1 MVMQRRADIVQN
13 VDEDFSA
20 QGYRAREVHVVRR
33 NARPNRRHKQDFGD
47 LLFKIFREARRDE
60 NVDLEGQVW
69 TMLLHGAD
77 RHQGNHIFSVELFD
91 LRPVQFSEFHGCH
104 SLNKYRCSG
113 FTRETIRA
121 EPWSTSS
128 PYTGLRSRLVHAPFL
143 YLLADNPPPSQAG

>member
-1 MVMQRRADIVQN
+1 
-13 VDEDFSA
+13 
-20 QGYRAREVHVVRR
+20 VHVVRR
-33 NARPNRRHKQDFGD
+33 NARPDRRHKQDFGD
-47 LLFKIFREARRDE
+47 LLFKIFRETRRDE

-113 FTRETIRA
+113 FTRETIRS

-128 PYTGLRSRLVHAPFL
+128 PLQAASALVWFMHPFL
-143 YLLADNPPPSQAG
+143 YLLADNPPPSQAGYFSYVKRIRL